1 MSNPDNHGKLAALVI
16 QSLTSDDPIKK
27 SLAECFIVEA
37 AFQSEYWDCDA
48 IDKLLKDDSFAPL
61 LKQGVQKG

>member
-1 MSNPDNHGKLAALVI
+1 MNNPDNHKKLAALVI
-16 QSLTSDDPIKK
+16 QSLASEDSIKK

-48 IDKLLKDDSFAPL
+48 IDKLLKDDDFAPL
-61 LKQGVQKG
+61 LKQGV